1 MERAKEQAKLI
12 FRFNHTM
19 PIIMETTTLKL
30 YSLEY
35 KEAKTYLM
43 AALFIAGNIV
53 FPQLCH
59 TANMGGPTW
68 LPIYLFTLVGAYKYG
83 WRVGLLTA
91 VASPF
96 INSAWFGMPVPA
108 SLPAILLK
116 SILFAGIA
124 GYTAYRFQKVSIV
137 LMPAV
142 VLGYQLTGTLGNY
155 RQSIASPPA
164 CQNETHN

>member
-1 MERAKEQAKLI
+1 
-12 FRFNHTM
+12 
-19 PIIMETTTLKL
+19 METTTLKL

-59 TANMGGPTW
+59 TVNMGGPTW

-116 SILFAGIA
+116 SILLAGIA
-124 GYTAYRFQKVSIV
+124 GYTAHRTRSITVFRRQKNSRTDERSWQRSTFI
-137 LMPAV
+137 
-142 VLGYQLTGTLGNY
+142 QRGNE
-155 RQSIASPPA
+155 R
-164 CQNETHN
+164 NETRDRDRTRKKE

>member
-1 MERAKEQAKLI
+1 
-12 FRFNHTM
+12 
-19 PIIMETTTLKL
+19 METTTLKL

-59 TANMGGPTW
+59 TVNMGGPTW

-116 SILFAGIA
+116 IHSACRNCRLYRTSLSESIHCFDAGSGSGISA
-124 GYTAYRFQKVSIV
+124 DRHIGR
-137 LMPAV
+137 M
-142 VLGYQLTGTLGNY
+142 
-155 RQSIASPPA
+155 AS
-164 CQNETHN
+164 ER